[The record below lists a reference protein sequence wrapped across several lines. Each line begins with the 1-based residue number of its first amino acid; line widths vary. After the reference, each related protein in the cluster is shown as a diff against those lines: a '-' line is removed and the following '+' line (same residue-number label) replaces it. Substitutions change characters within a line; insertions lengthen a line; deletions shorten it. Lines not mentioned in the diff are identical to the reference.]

1 MTASYSARIRGII
14 HQLRTQK
21 EFTRLQRVEIS
32 NELESIAR
40 SYPEL
45 LDRIKAVLRGFKK
58 SLMVQPSGNY
68 YVVDSDYFIAAA
80 DLLQTI
86 PDEI

>member
-1 MTASYSARIRGII
+1 MKSAPSARLRGII

-32 NELESIAR
+32 NELESIAK

-45 LDRIKAVLRGFKK
+45 LDRIRAVLRGFKR
-58 SLMVQPSGNY
+58 SLVAQPSGNY
-68 YVVDSDYFIAAA
+68 YVVNNDYFIAAA
-80 DLLQTI
+80 DLMQTI
-86 PDEI
+86 PDDL